1 MIDIVSIGAVL
12 SIRILIEVSHVIVA
26 KIYLIFVDVNTTQDI
41 ILESVFLQL
50 CFTTVHIFNKCFV
63 GGIIVFYGSVYF
75 CSEIGIANYDSRDEG
90 VLGKFVESKFSKYLS
105 NITPKTTREAI
116 GIAAIL
122 PFSSSARLSK

>member
-41 ILESVFLQL
+41 ILENV
-50 CFTTVHIFNKCFV
+50 FTTIHIFNKCFV

-90 VLGKFVESKFSKYLS
+90 VLGKFVESKVSKYCSYIIFLVIS
-105 NITPKTTREAI
+105 QAVKIDMR
-116 GIAAIL
+116 
-122 PFSSSARLSK
+122 

>member
-41 ILESVFLQL
+41 ILENVFLQL
-50 CFTTVHIFNKCFV
+50 RFTIVHIFNKCFV
-63 GGIIVFYGSVYF
+63 CGIIVFYDGVYF

-90 VLGKFVESKFSKYLS
+90 VLGKFVKSKVSKYCS
-105 NITPKTTREAI
+105 YITFLVISQAI
-116 GIAAIL
+116 KIDM
-122 PFSSSARLSK
+122 R

>member
-41 ILESVFLQL
+41 ILENVFLQL
-50 CFTTVHIFNKCFV
+50 RFTTIHIFNKCFV

-75 CSEIGIANYDSRDEG
+75 CSEIGIANLT
-90 VLGKFVESKFSKYLS
+90 VVMKESLVNSLNPRLANIAVILS
-105 NITPKTTREAI
+105 
-116 GIAAIL
+116 
-122 PFSSSARLSK
+122 FSSSARLSK

>member
-50 CFTTVHIFNKCFV
+50 RFTTVHIFNKCFV

-75 CSEIGIANYDSRDEG
+75 CSEIR
-90 VLGKFVESKFSKYLS
+90 
-105 NITPKTTREAI
+105 
-116 GIAAIL
+116 
-122 PFSSSARLSK
+122 